1 MKITVNDY
9 KDVDIYS
16 KEGFE
21 LLSELWLKVYAHNKL
36 THQVSWMGIP
46 IIQVA
51 EDVIM
56 MQELIW
62 KVKPDVIIECGV
74 AHGGSLIF
82 YSSLLELIGN
92 GKVIGVDVEIR
103 PHNRVAIEN
112 HPMAKRVTLIEGSSI
127 SMETLRKVETL
138 IQPNE
143 KIMVVLDSNHSTEHV
158 TRELELYHK
167 FVTPGSY
174 IVAMDG
180 AQAFVWDIP
189 NGKKE
194 WKTDNPLVAIESFMK
209 DNTMFEIDE
218 HYTRLKVTANPKGF
232 LKRVK

>member
-36 THQVSWMGIP
+36 THQINWMGIP

-82 YSSLLELIGN
+82 YSSLMELIGN
-92 GKVIGVDVEIR
+92 GRVIGVDVEIR
-103 PHNRVAIEN
+103 AHNRVAIEN
-112 HPMAKRVTLIEGSSI
+112 HSMAKRVTLIEGSSI
-127 SMETLRKVETL
+127 SMETLKEVESL
-138 IQPNE
+138 IKPND
-143 KIMVVLDSNHSTEHV
+143 KIMVVLDSNHSTDHV
-158 TRELELYHK
+158 AKELELYHE

-174 IVAMDG
+174 LVAMDG

-189 NGKKE
+189 NGKEE
-194 WKTDNPLVAIESFMK
+194 WKTDNPLLAIESFMK